1 MTDAPP
7 KISLCLI
14 MCDEEK
20 ALARCLKNAAGAF
33 DELVIVDTG
42 SRDQS
47 VAVAAAHGA
56 IIVHHAWQ
64 DDFSAARNAGL
75 ELATGDWI
83 LILDPDEVLSPR
95 DVAAL
100 RKLTLTGDADAFQIP
115 TRNYTNN
122 SYLVG
127 FVPNPRDYP
136 EGEGFRGFVEST
148 KVRLFRN
155 HLGLRFVGVIHELVD
170 LDVDAKG
177 FHGFKASF
185 PIHHWPDTEPA
196 KIGSKKSF
204 FYLRVAEKKAQLEPE
219 NPKAVWELAIAQYV
233 NGSRVMALRTMIHAI
248 SMAEPDAEKLFTIGS
263 VLQGCGYKET
273 ARLMIEK
280 AVCKQ
285 YPALTHANEDFKRFP
300 DLCF

>member
-1 MTDAPP
+1 MTAAPP
-7 KISLCLI
+7 KISLCMI

-20 ALARCLKNAAGAF
+20 TLARCLKNAAGAY
-33 DELVIVDTG
+33 DQLVIVDTG
-42 SRDQS
+42 SKDQS
-47 VAVAAAHGA
+47 IAIAAAHGA
-56 IIVHHAWQ
+56 IIVHHDWR

-75 ELATGDWI
+75 AFATGDWI

-95 DVAAL
+95 DIPPL
-100 RKLTLTGDADAFQIP
+100 RVLVGGNDADAFQIP

-136 EGEGFRGFVEST
+136 EGEGFRGYVEST

-155 HLGLRFVGVIHELVD
+155 RLGLRFVGVIHELVD
-170 LDVDAKG
+170 LDVAAKG
-177 FHGFKASF
+177 LRGFKAIF
-185 PIHHWPDTEPA
+185 PIHHWPDTGPA
-196 KIGSKKSF
+196 RVGSKKSF

-233 NGSRVMALRTMIHAI
+233 NGSRIMALRTMMRAV

-263 VLQGCGYKET
+263 ILQSCGYNDT

-285 YPALTHANEDFKRFP
+285 YPALTHTCEDFRRFP
-300 DLCF
+300 DLWP

>member
-1 MTDAPP
+1 MSALRPT
-7 KISLCLI
+7 ISLCMI

-20 ALARCLKNAAGAF
+20 VLARCLKSAAGAF
-33 DELVIVDTG
+33 DELIIVDTG

-56 IIVHHAWQ
+56 IVVHHDWV
-64 DDFSAARNAGL
+64 DDFSAARNVGL
-75 ELATGDWI
+75 DFATRDWV
-83 LILDPDEVLSPR
+83 LILDPDEVLAPR

-100 RKLTLTGDADAFQIP
+100 RKLTMAVDADAFQIP

-155 HLGLRFVGVIHELVD
+155 RLGLRFVGVIHELVD

-177 FHGFKASF
+177 FRGFKASF
-185 PIHHWPDTEPA
+185 PVHHWPDTEPA
-196 KIGSKKSF
+196 KVGSRKSF

-233 NGSRVMALRTMIHAI
+233 NGSRLAALRTMVQAV
-248 SMAEPDAEKLFTIGS
+248 SMADPDAEKLFTFGS
-263 VLQGCGYKET
+263 VLQGCGFT
-273 ARLMIEK
+273 QTSRLMIEK

-285 YPALTHANEDFKRFP
+285 YPALTHTDADFKGFP
-300 DLCF
+300 ELFG

>member
-1 MTDAPP
+1 MTGASP
-7 KISLCLI
+7 KISLCMI

-47 VAVAAAHGA
+47 LAVAAAHGA
-56 IIVHHAWQ
+56 VVVHRDWV
-64 DDFSAARNAGL
+64 DDFSAVRNAGL
-75 ELATGDWI
+75 EFATGDWI
-83 LILDPDEVLSPR
+83 LILDPDEVLSPH
-95 DVAAL
+95 DVPAL
-100 RKLTLTGDADAFQIP
+100 RKLALAGDADAFQIP

-122 SYLVG
+122 ACLVG
-127 FVPNPRDYP
+127 FAPNPRDYP
-136 EGEGFRGFVEST
+136 EGEGYRGFVEST

-177 FHGFKASF
+177 LRGFKASF
-185 PIHHWPDTEPA
+185 PIHHWPDAEPL
-196 KIGSKKSF
+196 KIGTKKSF

-219 NPKAVWELAIAQYV
+219 NPKAIWELAIAQYV
-233 NGSRVMALRTMIHAI
+233 NGSRLMALQTMIRAI

-285 YPALTHANEDFKRFP
+285 YPALTHACEDFRKFP
-300 DLCF
+300 DLFA